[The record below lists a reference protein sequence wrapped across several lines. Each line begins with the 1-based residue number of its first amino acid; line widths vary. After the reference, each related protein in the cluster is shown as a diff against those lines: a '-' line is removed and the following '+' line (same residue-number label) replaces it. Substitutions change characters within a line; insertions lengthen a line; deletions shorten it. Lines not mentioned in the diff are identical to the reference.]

1 MDRYRILTLIIA
13 LALCISGCGNKKASD
28 DKQIVL
34 TTGFEEGEL
43 FFIGDKKCYV
53 PEAKLYMRN
62 LATNYE
68 EVYGEDFLNITT
80 GDTTVNDRLASLAL
94 SRLAEVKAIC
104 LLAAEREI
112 SLTDKEIEKC
122 RQASDR
128 YMGSLSKDDI
138 SDLGI
143 TDETLLGMYEDYAL
157 ANKVYYDITDSIN
170 PEISDDE
177 ARIITVR
184 RIRIDDTDDQN
195 ALVKANEIY
204 NRLSDGADFD
214 QLADEIGDGE
224 QTLISFGKDTDEY
237 PLNFV
242 DACFELSTDEVSSPI
257 VEDGG
262 VSIVKCISTFD
273 MEQTD
278 AHKAQM
284 VTRRKNEAF
293 EDVYSVFVSDLYT
306 GINSELWEE
315 EMHSSRML
323 DTDENFFSIY
333 TDIFRVPG
341 IS

>member
-13 LALCISGCGNKKASD
+13 LAVCISGCGNKRSSD

-43 FFIGDKKCYV
+43 FFIGDNKCYV

-62 LATNYE
+62 LATSYE
-68 EVYGEDFLNITT
+68 EVYGEDFMNITS
-80 GDTTVNDRLASLAL
+80 GGVTVDDRLASLSL

-104 LLAAEREI
+104 QLAAERET

-128 YMGSLSKDDI
+128 YMSSLSKEDI
-138 SDLGI
+138 NDLQI
-143 TDETLLGMYEDYAL
+143 TDEILLGMYEDYAL
-157 ANKVYYDITDSIN
+157 ANKVYNDITASIN

-184 RIRIDDTDDQN
+184 RIRIQDTEEQN

-204 NRLSDGADFD
+204 NRISDGADFD
-214 QLADEIGDGE
+214 QLADEVGDGE
-224 QTLISFGKDTDEY
+224 QTLISFGKDTDDY
-237 PLNFV
+237 PMNFV
-242 DACFELSTDEVSSPI
+242 DACFELSTDEISSPI

-293 EDVYSVFVSDLYT
+293 EDVYSVFVRDLYT
-306 GINSELWEE
+306 GFNSELWEE

-323 DTDENFFSIY
+323 DTDENFFSVY
-333 TDIFRVPG
+333 EDVFSVPG
-341 IS
+341 VS